1 MISTPSNSMLLRHFR
16 EFYGEVVR
24 RRAAIVRAAPPP
36 ALSGQP
42 GPGDGGA
49 ADDPGVAAWHVL
61 RALLDAQA
69 QEAAELGGLFGARVY
84 QEVQYVFAALAD
96 EIFLQTEWAGRS
108 AWPLLESSLFH
119 THSAGETVFDR
130 IDRLL
135 ARPESVY
142 ADLAA
147 VYFWALSLGFEGKY
161 RGEAD
166 RSPLQQYR
174 TRLFQILYRDR
185 PRLLEVHRP
194 LFPESYLH
202 NLDDGAGR
210 RLPNPRLWLAVLA
223 AVLLLWIGLAQ
234 VAWVEITGAV
244 DQVACQINPSASGC
258 GGGGQ

>member
-24 RRAAIVRAAPPP
+24 RRAAIARAAPLP
-36 ALSGQP
+36 ALTDRA
-42 GPGDGGA
+42 GPAEDPSA
-49 ADDPGVAAWHVL
+49 ATWHVL
-61 RALLDAQA
+61 RALLEAQA

-96 EIFLQTEWAGRS
+96 EIFLHTEWDGRAS
-108 AWPLLESSLFH
+108 WPLLESSLFH

-135 ARPESVY
+135 ARPESAY

-161 RGEAD
+161 RGEPD
-166 RSPLQQYR
+166 RSALQQYR
-174 TRLFQILYRDR
+174 ARLFQILYRDR
-185 PRLLEVHRP
+185 PRLLDAHRP

-244 DQVACQINPSASGC
+244 DQVTCQINPAAGGC
-258 GGGGQ
+258 VPGGR

>member
-16 EFYGEVVR
+16 EFHGEVVR
-24 RRAAIVRAAPPP
+24 RRAAIARAAPLP
-36 ALSGQP
+36 ALTDRA
-42 GPGDGGA
+42 GPAEDPSA
-49 ADDPGVAAWHVL
+49 ATWHVL
-61 RALLDAQA
+61 RALLEAQA

-96 EIFLQTEWAGRS
+96 EIFLHTEWDGRAS
-108 AWPLLESSLFH
+108 WPLLESSLFH

-135 ARPESVY
+135 ARPESAY

-161 RGEAD
+161 RGEPD
-166 RSPLQQYR
+166 RSALQQYR
-174 TRLFQILYRDR
+174 ARLFQILYRDR
-185 PRLLEVHRP
+185 PRLLDAHRP

-244 DQVACQINPSASGC
+244 DQVTCQINPAAGGC
-258 GGGGQ
+258 VPGGR